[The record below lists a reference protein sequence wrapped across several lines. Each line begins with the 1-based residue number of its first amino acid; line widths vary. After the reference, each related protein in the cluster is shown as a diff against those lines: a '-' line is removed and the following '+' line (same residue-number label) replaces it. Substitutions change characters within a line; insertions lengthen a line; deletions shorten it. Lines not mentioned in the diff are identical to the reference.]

1 MWSRDDRGGTMPT
14 DLGGRRKSLS
24 AAIAIA
30 NGSVEQFGIV
40 VDATFGEVEAGR
52 VW

>member
-1 MWSRDDRGGTMPT
+1 MPT

-24 AAIAIA
+24 AAIAIT